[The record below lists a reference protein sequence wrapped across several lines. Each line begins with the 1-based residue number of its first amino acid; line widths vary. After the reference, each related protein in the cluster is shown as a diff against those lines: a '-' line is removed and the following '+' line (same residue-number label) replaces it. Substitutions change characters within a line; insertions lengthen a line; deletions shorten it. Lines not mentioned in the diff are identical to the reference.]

1 MIRAGRLVAFPTE
14 TVYGL
19 GANALDPDAV
29 ARIFAAKGR
38 PRTSPL
44 IVHVDSI
51 EMARG
56 LASEWSDAAD
66 LLARRYWPGPLTLVV
81 PKRPRM
87 PDIVTAGLPTVGL
100 RMPAHPLALE
110 LIRAAGVPIAAP
122 SANRFTELSPTAA
135 AHIPEAL
142 ADYTLDGGPARVGIE
157 STVLSL
163 VETPTL
169 LRPGVIPITELESL
183 IGPIASADRARRKAR
198 TPRPACT
205 PATTARPRRSISI
218 RSCRKGKGVILR
230 IGHEMPADPQ
240 AYAAALYET
249 LHRLDAQSLDWI
261 AIEPPPD
268 TPEWAGILDRLRRA
282 AHFTP
287 PASPRSASPAKG
299 TAANGAP
306 RCAPPRPSPRRSYC
320 RRYSYC
326 GRSAGSCCSKPRC
339 GSDVRPRK

>member
-1 MIRAGRLVAFPTE
+1 MSPGIEHAAELIRAGRLVAFPTE

-44 IVHVDSI
+44 IVHVDSV
-51 EMARG
+51 EMART
-56 LASEWSDAAD
+56 LASIWPNTAD
-66 LLARRYWPGPLTLVV
+66 RLARRYWPGPLTLVV
-81 PKRPRM
+81 PKRPQV

-122 SANRFTELSPTAA
+122 SANRFTQLSPTAA
-135 AHIPEAL
+135 SHIPESL

-163 VETPTL
+163 VNDPVL
-169 LRPGVIPITELESL
+169 LRPGVISLTELESL
-183 IGPIASADRARRKAR
+183 IGPIRRPQAPVEGAHAAPGMHARHY
-198 TPRPACT
+198 RPAT
-205 PATTARPRRSISI
+205 PLYLDTTR
-218 RSCRKGKGVILR
+218 RKGKGIILR
-230 IGHEMPADPQ
+230 IGHEMPADPE

-249 LHRLDAQSLDWI
+249 LHRLDTEALDWI

-268 TPEWAGILDRLRRA
+268 TPQWAGILDRLRRA
-282 AHFTP
+282 
-287 PASPRSASPAKG
+287 SER
-299 TAANGAP
+299 
-306 RCAPPRPSPRRSYC
+306 
-320 RRYSYC
+320 
-326 GRSAGSCCSKPRC
+326 
-339 GSDVRPRK
+339 